1 MSDSAFRDPGQPL
14 AARVDDLLARLT
26 LDEKIALLHQY
37 QAPVPRLGIGAFR
50 TGTEALHGLA
60 WLGVAT
66 VFPQAVGL
74 ASTWNPELV
83 RSVGAAVGDEVR
95 GMHHKDP
102 SRAGLN
108 VWAPVVNPLRDPR
121 WGRNEEGYAEDPW
134 LTGVIG
140 TAYSEGLRGDH
151 PVYLKTAPTLK
162 HFLGYNNET
171 DRHLTSSDLPPRVLH
186 EYELPA
192 FRAPIAAGA
201 AVAVMA
207 SYNLVNG
214 RPAHLS
220 PLIEGALRR
229 WTADEIMV
237 VGDAGAV
244 SNIAGDQ
251 AYLPDH
257 PSGYA
262 AALRAGVDS
271 FTEHDADSAPTIGYV
286 TEALRRGLL
295 TEADVDRAV
304 RRLLTIRF
312 RLGEFDPPEANP
324 YASISSEV
332 INCRAHQ
339 ELARQAARQSI
350 VLLRNDGL
358 LPLDPARVRRVAVLG
373 PLADQL
379 YEDWYSGTL
388 PYAVTAVGGLTAR
401 LPDATV
407 HTHTG
412 ADRIALRVGTGYVR
426 ASGRAEGAPLVVPM
440 LGADAIGGGEAG
452 SGPDTWFDVF
462 DWGQGVVAL
471 RAVANGRHVGAVV
484 GAGGDAGAG
493 DGGAGVG
500 AADGAVLV
508 NDRSGPGGW
517 VVQET
522 FRIVPGPDGRS
533 VLHHLGTDRY
543 VRVGQ
548 DGVLRADA
556 TGPADATEFT
566 VEVVT
571 DGAREAAA
579 LARDADVAVVVLGN
593 HPMVCG
599 RETEDRAD
607 LALPDAQEALLRAVA
622 AANPRTILVLSSSY
636 PYAVGWADEHLPA
649 VLWSAHG
656 GQEYGHALAAV
667 LCGDAD
673 PGGRLTQTW
682 YRDAAELPDLLDYDI
697 IACDA
702 TYLYYR
708 GTPLYPF
715 GHGLSYTTFGY
726 SDLRLDADTI
736 DADGEVEVSV
746 TVTNTGSRAGE
757 EVVQLYTRQ
766 RRSRHKQPLRQLRG
780 FTRIALRPGEQT
792 AVRFRL
798 RAADLAHWDVAH
810 GRYVVEDARHTVAV
824 GRSCTD
830 LVLSTTLTVRG
841 EQVGPRDPKTAPLFA
856 VDHDEYAGT
865 VPVPDGDAGCAVA
878 ARTPGAWIRFADVDF
893 DARVTGVTARI
904 GVRGADDHGGG
915 PAPAELTLRLD
926 DPITGPVVGT
936 VPVPPAAGSAGWHDV
951 PGRWYGDVTGVRD
964 LYLLLD
970 TPGATVSWLAFDVEA
985 TAETAA
991 TAGIGATAD
1000 MAASAG
1006 VRATAGIGA
1015 GHAGVEADGVGSAAR
1030 RGGG

>member
-1 MSDSAFRDPGQPL
+1 MSDSAFRDPGLPL
-14 AARVDDLLARLT
+14 AARVSDLLARLT
-26 LDEKIALLHQY
+26 LDEKVALLHQY
-37 QAPVPRLGIGAFR
+37 QAPVARLGVGTFR

-74 ASTWNPELV
+74 ASTWNPDLV
-83 RSVGAAVGDEVR
+83 RAVGAAVGDEVR

-229 WTADEIMV
+229 WSTDEIMV

-271 FTEHDADSAPTIGYV
+271 FTEHDADPAPTIGYV

-304 RRLLTIRF
+304 RRLLTTRF

-339 ELARQAARQSI
+339 ELAREAARQSI

-358 LPLDPARVRRVAVLG
+358 LPLDAARVQRVTVLG

-388 PYAVTAVGGLTAR
+388 PYAVTAVGGLAAR

-412 ADRIALRVGTGYVR
+412 ADRIALRVGAGYVR
-426 ASGRAEGAPLVVPM
+426 ASGRAEGAPLAVPM
-440 LGADAIGGGEAG
+440 LAAGTADGGEGGA
-452 SGPDTWFDVF
+452 GPDTWFDVF

-471 RAVANGRHVGAVV
+471 RAVANGRHVGAVP
-484 GAGGDAGAG
+484 GAGAGAGAGDAAGLGAGAG
-493 DGGAGVG
+493 DGAGVAAG

-522 FRIVPGPDGRS
+522 FRIVPGPDGQS
-533 VLHHLGTDRY
+533 LLHHLGTDRY
-543 VRVGQ
+543 VRVGP
-548 DGVLRADA
+548 DGALRADA
-556 TGPADATEFT
+556 AGPADATGFT

-571 DGAREAAA
+571 DGARAAAA

-622 AANPRTILVLSSSY
+622 AANPRTVLVLSSSY

-697 IACDA
+697 IGSDA

-708 GTPLYPF
+708 GDPLYPF

-726 SDLRLDADTI
+726 SDLRLDAATVDS
-736 DADGEVEVSV
+736 DGEVEVSV
-746 TVTNTGSRAGE
+746 VVTNTGARAGE

-766 RRSRHKQPLRQLRG
+766 RSSRRKQPLRQLRG
-780 FTRIALRPGEQT
+780 FARIALRPGERT
-792 AVRFRL
+792 TVRFRL
-798 RAADLAHWDVAH
+798 RAADLAHWDVARR
-810 GRYVVEDARHTVAV
+810 RYMVEDARHTVAV

-830 LVLSTTLTVRG
+830 LALSTTLTVRG
-841 EQVGPRDPKTAPLFA
+841 EAVGPRDPGAGPLFA
-856 VDHDEYAGT
+856 IDHDEYAGT
-865 VPVPDGDAGCAVA
+865 APVPDGDTGTAVA
-878 ARTPGAWIRFADVDF
+878 ARTPGAWLRFADVDF
-893 DARVTGVTARI
+893 GASVTGLTARVGFPGEAGRRGETGGSRRA
-904 GVRGADDHGGG
+904 ADDDAVGG
-915 PAPAELTLRLD
+915 LTLRLD
-926 DPITGPVVGT
+926 DPLAGPVVGT
-936 VPVPPAAGSAGWHDV
+936 VSIPAAVDPSGWHEV
-951 PGRWYGDVTGVRD
+951 TGQWHGDVTGVRD
-964 LYLLLD
+964 LYLLFD
-970 TPGATVSWLAFDVEA
+970 TPGVTVSWLDF
-985 TAETAA
+985 
-991 TAGIGATAD
+991 
-1000 MAASAG
+1000 
-1006 VRATAGIGA
+1006 
-1015 GHAGVEADGVGSAAR
+1015 GVEADEAGSAAR
-1030 RGGG
+1030 SGGA